1 MMTNKDHNSINKIGL
16 LRLWQI
22 VGDPKKIQPPLI
34 PISRSSWWMGV
45 KLGRFPQPIK
55 LGPRTTCWRA
65 EDVYALIDNTQ

>member
-1 MMTNKDHNSINKIGL
+1 MSQSPPRL

-22 VGDPKKIQPPLI
+22 VGDPKKNLPPLI

-45 KLGRFPQPIK
+45 RLGRFPQPIK

-65 EDVYALIDNTQ
+65 EDIYALIDNPAIGK

>member
-1 MMTNKDHNSINKIGL
+1 MNKINQTGL

-22 VGDPKKIQPPLI
+22 VGDTKKNQPPLI

-45 KLGRFPQPIK
+45 KIGRFPQPVK

-65 EDVYALIDNTQ
+65 EDIYALIDRHEKEI